1 MNIEDVFI
9 FATQQGC
16 SDIHVRSDAQPV
28 VRKDGKLLP
37 VQGVP
42 KTSPDDVRL
51 FLERYL
57 TDRHRETLRS
67 SMNVDFPVYLTGIG
81 RFRVHAFYAQGKQ
94 SLAVRIINATI
105 PDFESLGL
113 PKVIE
118 RIALL
123 PRGLVLVTG
132 TTGSG
137 KSTSLAAMIQYV
149 NDRQSKH
156 ILTIEDP
163 IEFLFEDKRSIVN
176 QREIGVDASDFT
188 DALRAAMRED
198 PDSILVG
205 EMRDRE
211 TIEAALTAA
220 ETGHLVMSTLHTA
233 DAKELVNRVVI
244 AFPPHQQKE
253 IRFQLASTLKAV
265 VSQRLVPRASG
276 GGRVP
281 ACEILIVTPL
291 VREVLMDE
299 DRIHELPDIMEKG
312 YDAYGMQTFDRALHD
327 LYSKGQISLETAL
340 ANATNRADLK
350 LRIDGI
356 DTR

>member
-1 MNIEDVFI
+1 MSIEDVFI
-9 FATQQGC
+9 FASQQGC
-16 SDIHVRSDAQPV
+16 SDIHIRSGALPV

-37 VQGVP
+37 VRGVEE
-42 KTSPDDVRL
+42 TAADDLRL

-57 TDRHRETLRS
+57 SERHRETLRE
-67 SMNVDFPVYLTGIG
+67 SMNVDFPVFLQGIG
-81 RFRVHAFYAQGKQ
+81 RYRVNAFYAQGRQ

-105 PDFESLGL
+105 PDFASLGL

-123 PRGLVLVTG
+123 TRGLVLVTG

-137 KSTSLAAMIQYV
+137 KSTSLAAIIQYI

-163 IEFLFEDKRSIVN
+163 IEFIFDDKRSIIN
-176 QREIGVDASDFT
+176 QREIGVDASSFS
-188 DALRAAMRED
+188 DAIRAAMRED
-198 PDSILVG
+198 PDTILVG

-211 TIEAALTAA
+211 TIESALTAA
-220 ETGHLVMSTLHTA
+220 ETGHLVLSTLHTA

-253 IRFQLASTLKAV
+253 IRYQLASTLKAV
-265 VSQRLVPRASG
+265 VSQRLVPSSNAA
-276 GGRVP
+276 GRVP
-281 ACEILIVTPL
+281 ACEILIVTNL
-291 VREVLMDE
+291 VREILMDE

-312 YDAYGMQTFDRALHD
+312 YEAYGMQTFDRALFD
-327 LYSKGQISLETAL
+327 LHANGQISLETAL

-356 DTR
+356 DNR

>member
-1 MNIEDVFI
+1 VSIEDVFI
-9 FATQQGC
+9 FASQQGC
-16 SDIHVRSDAQPV
+16 SDIHVRSGASPV

-42 KTSPDDVRL
+42 KTSADELRL

-57 TDRHRETLRS
+57 TDRHRETLRES
-67 SMNVDFPVYLTGIG
+67 LNVDFPVSLQGIG
-81 RFRVHAFYAQGKQ
+81 RYRVNAFYAKGRQ
-94 SLAVRIINATI
+94 SMAVRIINAEI
-105 PDFESLGL
+105 PDFAALGL

-118 RIALL
+118 RISLL
-123 PRGLVLVTG
+123 TRGLVLVTG

-149 NDRQSKH
+149 NERQAKH

-163 IEFLFEDKRSIVN
+163 IEFIFDDKRSIIN
-176 QREIGVDASDFT
+176 QREIGVDASSFS
-188 DALRAAMRED
+188 DAIRAAMRED

-220 ETGHLVMSTLHTA
+220 ETGHLVLSTLHTA

-253 IRFQLASTLKAV
+253 IRYQIASTLKAV
-265 VSQRLVPRASG
+265 VSQRLVPCAKG

-281 ACEILIVTPL
+281 ACEILIVTSL
-291 VREVLMDE
+291 VKEILMDE
-299 DRIHELPDIMEKG
+299 DRLHELPDAMEKG
-312 YDAYGMQTFDRALHD
+312 YEAYGMQTFDRALLD
-327 LYSKGQISLETAL
+327 LHRSGQITMETAL
-340 ANATNRADLK
+340 ENATNRADLK

-356 DTR
+356 HNR